1 MRTLVATSAND
12 LGSVIINHLDLAA
25 SRRVGLGGLVS
36 FDGRQ
41 YSVPFIHVRS
51 QVEVRGGP
59 RVVQV
64 LAGNAIVAEHPRRTA
79 ARLVIDP
86 AHYEGSGSERVR
98 RPTPL
103 GRLGTRLQEI
113 AQMPVERR
121 PLDLYAALA
130 KVAR

>member
-1 MRTLVATSAND
+1 M
-12 LGSVIINHLDLAA
+12 
-25 SRRVGLGGLVS
+25 S
-36 FDGRQ
+36 FEGHQ

-64 LAGNAIVAEHPRRTA
+64 LAGNDIIAEHPRRTA

-86 AHYEGSGSERVR
+86 AHYEGAGNERIR
-98 RPTPL
+98 PPTPL
-103 GRLGTRLQEI
+103 GKLGTRLQEI

-130 KVAR
+130 EVAR

>member
-41 YSVPFIHVRS
+41 YSVPFIHVRR

-59 RVVQV
+59 GVVQV
-64 LAGNAIVAEHPRRTA
+64 LAGNAIVAEHPRHTA